1 LKLLNFSCKG
11 HFFIIIFMASG
22 LHQLFS
28 MNEKASLVLTIH
40 DRSFENRI
48 MKCTVCRTSV
58 DAVENVID
66 DDWIFCFFDGKDEH
80 GPLCPSC
87 SDLLLQPDLDGDYE
101 LKEEFKGKIAYDD
114 QLEHDEEEEPL
125 DQVVLGFILN

>member
-1 LKLLNFSCKG
+1 VIRVSFFLICTSLKCFND
-11 HFFIIIFMASG
+11 
-22 LHQLFS
+22 
-28 MNEKASLVLTIH
+28 T

-48 MKCTVCRTSV
+48 MKCTVCKTSV
-58 DAVENVID
+58 DSVENIIE

-87 SDLLLQPDLDGDYE
+87 SDLLLQSDLDGDYE

-114 QLEHDEEEEPL
+114 QLERDEDDEEPL